1 MDLATFHPFFLFVGV
16 FQAVVAHVE
25 PPINATLHCHNLHNV
40 LKWSYDQLSP
50 GLRFRINISAVLSLN
65 GAPNVVWVDPPAEPP
80 AEQQVDLSFLSDP
93 SNEYLVT
100 VTAVMGQNESISA
113 PQDGIIFSY
122 FKDST
127 EGLKCFVDFPPV
139 NVTAQ
144 PGDTVLVRF
153 THPWLVYRHKLQKSK
168 NTNPRSRRS
177 SDAPLPVFHYD
188 VMTTNQHYRWKCV
201 ERVCEEKLPVD
212 SAQKKHCLTMSGEL
226 KKILVQGTQE
236 YCVHPVEESPSYI
249 VHICIVGILLLG
261 SAVAFVIFMVYRK
274 KTMPLTSL
282 PNSMTFKS
290 KVKQWT
296 VGLVQETVS
305 VPEVEAT
312 SPTPLLLTEENE
324 FTATVTSTTEPELR
338 LPIGVS
344 TEDERVSDEVE
355 VGNDEGPG
363 YMQGSN
369 FDEDEAPSGYES
381 RPVLVEFAPGELA
394 EGYRG

>member
-1 MDLATFHPFFLFVGV
+1 MDLATFHPVFLFLGV

-40 LKWSYDQLSP
+40 LNWSYDQLSP
-50 GLRFRINISAVLSLN
+50 GLRFRINILATSSLN
-65 GAPNVVWVDPPAEPP
+65 GAPDVVWVDPPAELQ
-80 AEQQVDLSFLSDP
+80 ADLSFLSDP
-93 SNEYLVT
+93 SNVYHLT
-100 VTAVMGQNESISA
+100 VTAVMGQNESIPA
-113 PQDGIIFSY
+113 PHDGIIFSY
-122 FKDST
+122 FKDSLD
-127 EGLKCFVDFPPV
+127 GQICFVDFPPV

-144 PGDTVLVRF
+144 PDNTVLVRF
-153 THPWLVYRHKLQKSK
+153 THPWLVYRHKLQRSK
-168 NTNPRSRRS
+168 NTNPRSRKS
-177 SDAPLPVFHYD
+177 NDAPLPIFHYD
-188 VMTTNQHYRWKCV
+188 VMTTNQHYRWQCV
-201 ERVCEEKLPVD
+201 DSVCEEKLPVD
-212 SAQKKHCLTMSGEL
+212 AAQKKHCLTMSGEM
-226 KKILVQGTQE
+226 KKISVQGTQP

-249 VHICIVGILLLG
+249 VHICVVGTLLFG
-261 SAVAFVIFMVYRK
+261 SAVAFVLFMVYRK
-274 KTMPLTSL
+274 KTMPLTSI

-296 VGLVQETVS
+296 GGPGLIQETVS

-312 SPTPLLLTEENE
+312 SPTPLLPTEENE
-324 FTATVTSTTEPELR
+324 FTATVTSSTEPELR

-344 TEDERVSDEVE
+344 TEDEGVSDDVE

-363 YMQGSN
+363 YMPGSN